1 MRHPGAENPG
11 NSCRSSSGKPTAY
24 EQAGIK
30 GANRGLNGA
39 MSRRL
44 ASIIEVRK
52 LGNAILKLD
61 LLFRDRGRLFWI
73 LNIGGWTGYTLT
85 AWLGA
90 LAHEKPESY
99 FAVIAATAVTGIA
112 VTIPMRYLLRWLW
125 TRSLLMLASVMLFS
139 CYVTA
144 LGWRWLQNYLY
155 YDWVKNDWQPEH
167 LMDYVSGV
175 MGSFY
180 ILLCWSGLYFGIK
193 YYRQLQEQTQQTLKA
208 TAAAHQA
215 QLKMLRY
222 QLNPHFLF
230 NTLNAISTLILD
242 GANDT
247 ANKAVSRLSDFLR
260 YTLDNDP
267 LSQVTLGSE
276 LGAIDLYLE
285 IEKVRFGDR
294 LIIEKALESP
304 AEKALVPSLILQ
316 PLIENAIKY
325 AISPSEEGGTLKIS
339 ARVQRGVLV
348 MQISDTGPG
357 LGNGKSSHKSSGVGL
372 KNTRERLQQLYG
384 DDQAFTLAPNEPSGL
399 IITINLPYEEGN
411 A

>member
-1 MRHPGAENPG
+1 VEFE
-11 NSCRSSSGKPTAY
+11 SL
-24 EQAGIK
+24 I
-30 GANRGLNGA
+30 
-39 MSRRL
+39 
-44 ASIIEVRK
+44 
-52 LGNAILKLD
+52 
-61 LLFRDRGRLFWI
+61 RDRGRLFWI
-73 LNIGGWTGYTLT
+73 LNIGGWTGYTIA

-90 LAHEKPESY
+90 LAHEKPDSY
-99 FAVIAATAVTGIA
+99 SAVIAATAVSGF
-112 VTIPMRYLLRWLW
+112 LLTLPIRTLLQRLW
-125 TRSLLMLASVMLFS
+125 SRSLPVLATAILGL
-139 CYVTA
+139 CYVLA
-144 LGWRWLQNYLY
+144 FMWRWLQNYLY
-155 YDWVKNDWQPEH
+155 YDWVKSAWHPEGI
-167 LMDYVSGV
+167 MEYVSGV

-193 YYRQLQEQTQQTLKA
+193 YYQQLQEQTEQTLKA

-242 GANDT
+242 GANAT

-267 LSQVTLGSE
+267 MSQVTLSSE

-294 LIIEKALESP
+294 LIIEKSIESP

-325 AISPSEEGGTLKIS
+325 AISPSEEGGTLRIS
-339 ARVQRGVLV
+339 ARVQLDVLV
-348 MQISDTGPG
+348 IQVSDTGPG
-357 LGNGKSSHKSSGVGL
+357 LGNCESKHKSSGVGL

-384 DDQAFTLAPNEPSGL
+384 DDQAFTLAPNEPKGL
-399 IITINLPYEEGN
+399 TVTINLPFELPREGGD

>member
-1 MRHPGAENPG
+1 MHEALIWFDYLSWQAEACIFRGEACLFERTAPYNQIQKD
-11 NSCRSSSGKPTAY
+11 GKS
-24 EQAGIK
+24 K
-30 GANRGLNGA
+30 LNFE
-39 MSRRL
+39 S
-44 ASIIEVRK
+44 
-52 LGNAILKLD
+52 
-61 LLFRDRGRLFWI
+61 LLQNRGRLFWI
-73 LNIGGWTGYTLT
+73 LNIGGWAGYLLA
-85 AWLGA
+85 AWVGA

-99 FAVIAATAVTGIA
+99 LAVIAATAISGFLL
-112 VTIPMRYLLRWLW
+112 TIPLRMLFRRLW
-125 TRSLLMLASVMLFS
+125 VKSISVMSLGMVAACYLF
-139 CYVTA
+139 A
-144 LGWRWLQNYLY
+144 LGWRWLQNILY

-167 LMDYVSGV
+167 LMDYVGGV
-175 MGSFY
+175 LGSFY

-193 YYRQLQEQTQQTLKA
+193 YYQQLQEQTEQTLKA

-267 LSQVTLGSE
+267 MSLVTLGSE

-285 IEKVRFGDR
+285 IEKVRFADR
-294 LIIEKALESP
+294 LVIERTIESP

-316 PLIENAIKY
+316 PMIENAIKY
-325 AISPSEEGGTLKIS
+325 AISPSETGGTLRIS

-348 MQISDTGPG
+348 MQLSDTGPG
-357 LGNGKSSHKSSGVGL
+357 LGNGKSDQKSSGVGL

-399 IITINLPYEEGN
+399 TITINLPYREGD

>member
-1 MRHPGAENPG
+1 M
-11 NSCRSSSGKPTAY
+11 
-24 EQAGIK
+24 
-30 GANRGLNGA
+30 
-39 MSRRL
+39 
-44 ASIIEVRK
+44 
-52 LGNAILKLD
+52 
-61 LLFRDRGRLFWI
+61 
-73 LNIGGWTGYTLT
+73 GYTLT

-90 LAHEKPESY
+90 FAHEKPESY
-99 FAVIAATAVTGIA
+99 FAVIAATAAVGFA
-112 VTIPMRYLLRWLW
+112 VTIPMRYLFRRFWA
-125 TRSLLMLASVMLFS
+125 RSPLILATVMIS
-139 CYVTA
+139 TCYIIA
-144 LGWRWLQNYLY
+144 LGWRWLHNVLY
-155 YDWVKNDWQPEH
+155 YDWVKNNWQPEE
-167 LMDYVSGV
+167 LMDFVGGV

-180 ILLCWSGLYFGIK
+180 ILLCWTGLYFGIK
-193 YYRQLQEQTQQTLKA
+193 YYQQLQEQTEQTLKA

-267 LSQVTLGSE
+267 MSQVTLGSE
-276 LGAIDLYLE
+276 LDALDLYLE

-294 LIIEKALESP
+294 LVIERLIESP

-325 AISPSEEGGTLKIS
+325 AISPSEDGGTLRIF

-348 MQISDTGPG
+348 MQLSDTGPG
-357 LGNGKSSHKSSGVGL
+357 LGNGKSEFKSSGVGL
-372 KNTRERLQQLYG
+372 HNTRERLQQLYG
-384 DDQAFTLAPNEPSGL
+384 EEQAFTLAPNEPSGL
-399 IITINLPYEEGN
+399 VITINLPYEEGD

>member
-1 MRHPGAENPG
+1 MRPDHF
-11 NSCRSSSGKPTAY
+11 
-24 EQAGIK
+24 
-30 GANRGLNGA
+30 L
-39 MSRRL
+39 
-44 ASIIEVRK
+44 
-52 LGNAILKLD
+52 
-61 LLFRDRGRLFWI
+61 RDRERLFWI
-73 LNIGGWTGYTLT
+73 LNGAGWVGYTLA

-99 FAVIAATAVTGIA
+99 FAVIAATAISGFLL
-112 VTIPMRYLLRWLW
+112 TILMRYFYHRLW
-125 TRSLLMLASVMLFS
+125 SKEPTTLVVGMLIVSYTLAI
-139 CYVTA
+139 
-144 LGWRWLQNYLY
+144 GWRWLQNILY
-155 YDWVKNDWQPEH
+155 YDWVKNSWQPEH
-167 LMDYVSGV
+167 FMDYVGGV

-193 YYRQLQEQTQQTLKA
+193 YYQQLQEQTEQTLKA

-242 GANDT
+242 NANDT
-247 ANKAVSRLSDFLR
+247 ANKAVTRLSDFLR

-267 LSQVTLGSE
+267 MSRVTLGSE
-276 LGAIDLYLE
+276 LSALDLYLE

-294 LIIEKALESP
+294 LVIEKSIEAAAQE
-304 AEKALVPSLILQ
+304 ALVPSLILQ

-339 ARVQRGVLV
+339 ARVQRGTLI
-348 MQISDTGPG
+348 MQLSDTGPG
-357 LGNGKSSHKSSGVGL
+357 LGNGATTSTSSGVGL

-384 DDQAFTLAPNEPSGL
+384 EQQAFTLAPNEPSGL
-399 IITINLPYEEGN
+399 RITINIPFESDD

>member
-1 MRHPGAENPG
+1 MTFE
-11 NSCRSSSGKPTAY
+11 S
-24 EQAGIK
+24 
-30 GANRGLNGA
+30 
-39 MSRRL
+39 
-44 ASIIEVRK
+44 
-52 LGNAILKLD
+52 
-61 LLFRDRGRLFWI
+61 LLRDRGRLFWT
-73 LNIGGWTGYTLT
+73 LNIGGWLGYTLT

-90 LAHEKPESY
+90 FAHEKPESY
-99 FAVIAATAVTGIA
+99 FAVISATAVVGF
-112 VTIPMRYLLRWLW
+112 LLTLPL
-125 TRSLLMLASVMLFS
+125 RSLFRQLWKRPVGVMAVAMVVV
-139 CYVTA
+139 CYVFA
-144 LGWRWLQNYLY
+144 LGWRWLHNVLY
-155 YDWVKNDWQPEH
+155 WDWVKQSWQPEH

-193 YYRQLQEQTQQTLKA
+193 YYQQLQEQTQQTLKA

-267 LSQVTLGSE
+267 MSQVTLGSE

-294 LIIEKALESP
+294 LVVERAIESP
-304 AEKALVPSLILQ
+304 AERALVPSLILQ

-325 AISPSEEGGTLKIS
+325 AISPCEEGGTLRIS
-339 ARVQRGVLV
+339 ARVQRGVLIL
-348 MQISDTGPG
+348 QLSDTGPG
-357 LGNGKSSHKSSGVGL
+357 LGNGKSEHKSSGVGL

-384 DDQAFTLAPNEPSGL
+384 DEQAFTLAPNEPSGL
-399 IITINLPYEEGN
+399 TITINLPYVEDD

>member
-1 MRHPGAENPG
+1 M
-11 NSCRSSSGKPTAY
+11 T
-24 EQAGIK
+24 
-30 GANRGLNGA
+30 
-39 MSRRL
+39 
-44 ASIIEVRK
+44 V
-52 LGNAILKLD
+52 D
-61 LLFRDRGRLFWI
+61 DLFRNRDRLFWM
-73 LNIGGWTGYTLT
+73 LNVAGWTGYTLA

-99 FAVIAATAVTGIA
+99 FAVILATAVAGL
-112 VTIPMRYLLRWLW
+112 VFTIPMRYLYRRLW
-125 TRSLLMLASVMLFS
+125 QRSPAALAAGMLIT
-139 CYVTA
+139 CYVVA
-144 LGWRWLQNYLY
+144 FAWKALQNVWYW
-155 YDWVKNDWQPEH
+155 DWVKDGWRPEE
-167 LMDYVSGV
+167 LMSYVGGV

-180 ILLCWSGLYFGIK
+180 IMLCWSGMYFGIR
-193 YYRQLQEQTQQTLKA
+193 YYQQLQEQTEATLKA

-267 LSQVTLGSE
+267 MSRVTLGAE
-276 LGAIDLYLE
+276 LGALDLYLE

-294 LIIEKALESP
+294 LIIEKDVEERALN
-304 AEKALVPSLILQ
+304 ALVPSLILQ

-325 AISPSEEGGTLKIS
+325 AITPSEEGGTLRIA
-339 ARVQRGVLV
+339 ARVRHETL
-348 MQISDTGPG
+348 MLKLADTGPG
-357 LGNGKSSHKSSGVGL
+357 LGSPNNGHKSCGVGL

-384 DDQAFTLAPNEPSGL
+384 EQQAFTLGPNDPHGL
-399 IITINLPYEEGN
+399 TITINIPYEADDAQSTN
-411 A
+411 R